1 MRYSVPA
8 RDRIFLKGYEFLS
21 LAKDMVK
28 KIDRAKQSA
37 TDTFKSASKR
47 SI

>member
-1 MRYSVPA
+1 MPA

-21 LAKDMVK
+21 LAKDMGK

-37 TDTFKSASKR
+37 TDAFKSASKGAV
-47 SI
+47 